1 MKNMGMMDRVV
12 RLAIVAII
20 AAAYAFGY
28 LDGAVATAL
37 GVVAVAFLLTGL
49 VGTCPIYM
57 PFGFS
62 TRRDR

>member
-1 MKNMGMMDRVV
+1 MKNMGMMDRVL

-20 AAAYAFGY
+20 AAGYALGY

-37 GVVAVAFLLTGL
+37 GVVAVAFLLTSL
-49 VGTCPIYM
+49 VGTCPIYL